1 MKWYGVVTFTRQ
13 DNKKDKITKRRSFLA
28 YRTILRLAF
37 SAEVKNKQKGSTYLG
52 AWNRSKRHCPWFSH

>member
-37 SAEVKNKQKGSTYLG
+37 SAEVKNKQKGSRFQNSISL
-52 AWNRSKRHCPWFSH
+52 C